1 MININ
6 IAAPGQHKLPPLPYP
21 HDALEPVISSATMHF
36 HHDIHH
42 KTYVDDLN
50 KTELKLVEVR
60 EKKNYDNIKL
70 LEDNLAF
77 NGSGHILHSIYW
89 TILTPPR
96 KTNLPS
102 DNFISIINASF
113 GSMNSFKEQFI
124 NAALKTEGSGW
135 AVLVWIPAFN
145 MLDILQTEKHQ
156 NIITYGGIPIL
167 VIDVWEHAYYLD
179 YQNRRADYLKA
190 VWKIINW
197 KQVEKRFEEALE
209 GKVSLITRR

>member
-6 IAAPGQHKLPPLPYP
+6 TAAPGQHKLPPLPYQY
-21 HDALEPVISSATMHF
+21 DALEPVISSATMHF

-50 KTELKLVEVR
+50 KTELKLVEAR
-60 EKKNYDNIKL
+60 DKKNYDNIKL
-70 LEDNLAF
+70 LEDELAF

-89 TILTPPR
+89 TILNPSR
-96 KTNLPS
+96 KANLPS
-102 DNFISIINASF
+102 DNFINIINTSF

-135 AVLVWIPAFN
+135 AVLSWIPAFN
-145 MLDILQTEKHQ
+145 MLEILQTEKHQ
-156 NIITYGGIPIL
+156 NIITYSAIPIF

-190 VWKIINW
+190 IWKIINW
-197 KQVEKRFEEALE
+197 KQVERRFEEALE
-209 GKVSLITRR
+209 GKVSLIK